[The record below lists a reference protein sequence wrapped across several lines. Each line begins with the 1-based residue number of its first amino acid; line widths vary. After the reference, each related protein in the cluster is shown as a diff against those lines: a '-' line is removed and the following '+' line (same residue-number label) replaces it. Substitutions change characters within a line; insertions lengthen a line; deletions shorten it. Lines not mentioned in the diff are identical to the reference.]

1 MRCSFNVMKLE
12 EKLESSKDLL
22 KSTLKIL
29 SKPFEFTLEQ
39 YKAIESKLNKKFDTT
54 LGFDTEDL
62 AKFKKSP
69 SLTKTKANQEWDL
82 DH

>member
-1 MRCSFNVMKLE
+1 MFINVMKLE

-54 LGFDTEDL
+54 LGF
-62 AKFKKSP
+62 
-69 SLTKTKANQEWDL
+69 
-82 DH
+82 